1 MLNEV
6 FYTKPRVVVWD
17 NGLDEFVRYSATT
30 GGSGGGGSSGGGS
43 SGGGG
48 KGWYIVIAILCI
60 LSLVGKC
67 GG

>member
-1 MLNEV
+1 MINDA
-6 FYTKPRVVVWD
+6 FYSKPRAAVWD
-17 NGLDEFVRYSATT
+17 DGLDEFVRYSATT
-30 GGSGGGGSSGGGS
+30 GGGGGSS
-43 SGGGG
+43 SGGRGG